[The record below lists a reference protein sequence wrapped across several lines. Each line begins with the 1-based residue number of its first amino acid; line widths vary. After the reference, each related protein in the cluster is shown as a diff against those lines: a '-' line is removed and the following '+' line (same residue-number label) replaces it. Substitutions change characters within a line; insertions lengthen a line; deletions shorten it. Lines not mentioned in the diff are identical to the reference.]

1 MKQIYGI
8 TLAAAP
14 GLPGAELFWKR
25 RKQVQ

>member
-1 MKQIYGI
+1 MKQIYDI
-8 TLAAAP
+8 TLAAVP